1 MFAFCYIDQN
11 KNKAFLV
18 RDRYGQ
24 KPLYFKIKNKF
35 IFANEIKAILSTKVD
50 KKPNYNEFLRFM
62 NFMIMIKPYLKIF
75 SN

>member
-1 MFAFCYIDQN
+1 MLYQKFLECLLFCYIDQN

-24 KPLYFKIKNKF
+24 KPLYFSTIKNKF

-50 KKPNYNEFLRFM
+50 KKPNYNEFF
-62 NFMIMIKPYLKIF
+62 
-75 SN
+75 